1 MTELVHIN
9 DRMPVILH
17 LEAHA
22 AWLTGESDSVQDLLI
37 PFPATEM
44 SSHAVSYDVNHPR
57 IDDEYLFRPVE
68 PNLGATLSLF

>member
-1 MTELVHIN
+1 
-9 DRMPVILH
+9 MPVILH
-17 LEAHA
+17 LEAHD

-37 PFPATEM
+37 PFPAAEM

-57 IDDEYLFRPVE
+57 IDDEYLIRPVE